1 MDLQKVYVVLDH
13 PGEARNVGAA
23 CRAMANSGIAHLRIV
38 GVQSDY
44 DAEKV
49 RALAIHAAHIYQH
62 AEFFNTLADALADC
76 TVAAGTTR
84 RRGKK
89 RKGKLLFPEEFAE
102 LSDGI
107 TGSADNKADGAKV
120 AVVFGNERTGLT
132 DEQLAACTLGVTIP
146 SCPDFASLNLSHAVQ
161 IVCYHLFRQH
171 GGKITGYTPLPL
183 ERIDKTVAVIADNL
197 QKIGFFSVTGR
208 SDMERF
214 WRSMLSRAAVSE
226 GDAAYLE
233 RIFTKAAGLVGKTQN
248 HAE

>member
-13 PGEARNVGAA
+13 PGEARNVGAV
-23 CRAMANSGIAHLRIV
+23 CRAMANSGIPHLRIV
-38 GVQSDY
+38 GAESGY

-49 RALAIHAAHIYQH
+49 RTLAIHATPIYEQ
-62 AEFFNTLADALADC
+62 AEFFTTLADAVADC
-76 TVAAGTTR
+76 TLAAGTTR

-89 RKGKLLFPEEFAE
+89 RKGKLLLPEEFSE
-102 LSDGI
+102 LADGI
-107 TGSADNKADGAKV
+107 TGQKDEAMDGANV

-132 DEQLAACTLGVTIP
+132 DEQLMACTVGVTIP

-161 IVCYHLFRQH
+161 IVCYHLFRQNC
-171 GGKITGYTPLPL
+171 GKLAGYTPLPL
-183 ERIDKTVAVIADNL
+183 ERIDKTVASITDNL

-214 WRSMLSRAAVSE
+214 WRSVLSRAAASE

-233 RIFTKAAGLVGKTQN
+233 KIFDKAAGLIGKN
-248 HAE
+248 RNPDG